1 MTSEPAANIE
11 LWAKS
16 PARDGGRGESLVEH
30 TTRVV
35 CGVAALRERAPIL
48 SDLVGEPRL
57 WEWLALA
64 AALHDLGKAD
74 PRFQAMLREP
84 RIKGKPS
91 SYDQRH
97 EVVSLAWWDWA
108 LGGGNAEI
116 RMKTVIAAAI
126 ATHHKDHRDLL
137 CKYDPGTDWE
147 PLPNISDLLE
157 PIPEEVWPRV
167 AEVFHQVLVPVIRES
182 QLVPEGWPMPPA
194 WTESRTNPRVSVT
207 RAIAMFDAWYAQL
220 QVGGVKRQPDRV
232 LGLVVR
238 GLMMLADH
246 AGSAHK
252 EFGRRSAL
260 GNLDDMRRRLAPPAG
275 HTFHPHQLEAAETM
289 GHALLVAPTGSGKT
303 EAALLW
309 ASRQYATGDGHPP
322 LYYVLPFKASLNAM
336 RERIVKVL
344 WEASDGDSGKDQD
357 RVVLQHS
364 SAVQVLYH
372 ELMNRDD
379 PTSPS
384 TAEAT
389 ARRVQDLGRLHTA
402 PVRVL
407 SPYQLLRAAYGLK
420 GYEAILA
427 DAAGGLFIYDE
438 IHAYEIGRIAQILG
452 FTRFLVEHFGARVF
466 VMTATMPAH
475 VRGLVEEI
483 LGKPAQIRAKEAT
496 YAAFKRHRLH
506 LEEGGLLDDA
516 TVEMIVARAKA
527 GESVLCVA
535 TTVSRAQ
542 ELRGALSI
550 RLPGTTVG
558 LLHSRFT
565 GKDRS
570 AKEATLKE
578 KVSTAGVRERIRRG
592 ESPEAVVLVATQVVE
607 VSLDVDF
614 DVLFTDAAP
623 IEALVQRFGRVNRG
637 RRGGTR
643 DVIVSTRVEDA
654 ACVYD
659 RLLVKAGIDQ
669 LRGSV
674 GTAAEGIE
682 IDERN
687 VQAWL
692 DGVYSGATLEAFDRA
707 LQEKAAE
714 FATTL
719 DSLIPFGVSQ
729 DLEEQFYKMFDGA
742 EVLPRSLLD
751 EYKAEC
757 EISWLKASSL
767 LVPVSQ
773 RQLNAMF
780 SKGQVATAKEC
791 GLSPKGP
798 LVVDVPYDSDTGLQV
813 RPKPD
818 DDRG

>member
-1 MTSEPAANIE
+1 MKSFDT
-11 LWAKS
+11 LWAKGL
-16 PARDGGRGESLVEH
+16 RKGEEGGETLETHTREVLNRLVELKQRYPGFSRFEG
-30 TTRVV
+30 T
-35 CGVAALRERAPIL
+35 GNIWA
-48 SDLVGEPRL
+48 
-57 WEWLALA
+57 WLA
-64 AALHDLGKAD
+64 
-74 PRFQAMLREP
+74 
-84 RIKGKPS
+84 
-91 SYDQRH
+91 
-97 EVVSLAWWDWA
+97 
-108 LGGGNAEI
+108 
-116 RMKTVIAAAI
+116 IAAAI
-126 ATHHKDHRDLL
+126 HDVGKIDGRFQDYLRGKAAHYGHRHEILSLGWVQSFAGDVFRPDWAWIAAIIASHHKDYYEIAESYPTGSVRNPDSGAVLGFLNGMNPAYLQRCESFVTDCSARLL
-137 CKYDPGTDWE
+137 CD
-147 PLPNISDLLE
+147 SDLITATWSQ
-157 PIPEEVWPRV
+157 PVCRSRVTAGQIAEECSNG
-167 AEVFHQVLVPVIRES
+167 IRSWGFLIER
-182 QLVPEGWPMPPA
+182 M
-194 WTESRTNPRVSVT
+194 RTN
-207 RAIAMFDAWYAQL
+207 L
-220 QVGGVKRQPDRV
+220 PDRV

-289 GHALLVAPTGSGKT
+289 GHTLLVAPTGSGKT

-344 WEASDGDSGKDQD
+344 REASDGDSGKDQD

-379 PTSPS
+379 PASPS

-438 IHAYEIGRIAQILG
+438 IHAYEIGRLAQILG
-452 FTRFLVEHFGARVF
+452 FTRFLVQHFGARVF

-483 LGKPAQIRAKEAT
+483 LGKPSQIRAKEAT

-506 LEEGGLLDDA
+506 LVEGGLLDDA

-550 RLPGTTVG
+550 RLPGTRVG

-570 AKEATLKE
+570 AKEAALKE
-578 KVSTAGVRERIRRG
+578 KVSTVGVRERIRRG